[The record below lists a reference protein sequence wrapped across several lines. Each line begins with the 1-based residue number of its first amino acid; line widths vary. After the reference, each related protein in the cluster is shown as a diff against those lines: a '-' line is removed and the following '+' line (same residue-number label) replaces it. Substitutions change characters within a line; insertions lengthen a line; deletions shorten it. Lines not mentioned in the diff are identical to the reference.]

1 MKTLMSFCVV
11 VAMMAIIVL
20 ALMHGMVSEVEIR
33 ELKRDRMAYNMILAD
48 RALAERA
55 VAREWTR

>member
-1 MKTLMSFCVV
+1 M
-11 VAMMAIIVL
+11 AMVIIL

-55 VAREWTR
+55 VAREWSR